1 MVVAPRK
8 YNYAEEEVKQQ
19 KPKKNNKKEQKQK
32 VKIKASHKIQMI
44 FSIVLIGSLCMAMLL
59 GYAQLSELKYKIYG
73 LNKEIHELEANIQ
86 NLKVQVDSVK
96 RSELIEK
103 KAKETLGMQYP
114 DKSQMVFIKLESNNM
129 VADPNTGEIKETHE
143 EKNKE
148 GLGEK
153 IKGTFYKVLSLLD

>member
-1 MVVAPRK
+1 MVVAQRK
-8 YNYAEEEVKQQ
+8 YNYVEEEVKQQ
-19 KPKKNNKKEQKQK
+19 RPKKNHKKEPKQK
-32 VKIKASHKIQMI
+32 PKIKASHKLQMI
-44 FSIVLIGSLCMAMLL
+44 FSIVLIGILCIAMLL

-86 NLKVQVDSVK
+86 NLKVQAESVK
-96 RSELIEK
+96 RSELVEK

-114 DKSQMVFIKLESNNM
+114 DKSQMVFIKLESNNR
-129 VADPNTGEIKETHE
+129 VTDSNTGEKETNE
-143 EKNKE
+143 EENKE